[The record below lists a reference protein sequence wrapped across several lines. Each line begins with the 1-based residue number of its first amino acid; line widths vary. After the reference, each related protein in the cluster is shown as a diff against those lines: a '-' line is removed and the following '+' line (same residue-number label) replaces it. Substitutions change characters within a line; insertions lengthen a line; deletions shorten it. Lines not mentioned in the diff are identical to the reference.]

1 MINELLNR
9 INTYVLNPLILL
21 AFAIALVVFMVGLV
35 KFIASDKERE
45 EGKKKILWGLVGM
58 FIMISAYG
66 LIQLVLNTFS
76 INGPNYLGL

>member
-1 MINELLNR
+1 MEFPEELKPKIVFVNMSSRQYMLY
-9 INTYVLNPLILL
+9 TL
-21 AFAIALVVFMVGLV
+21 ARE
-35 KFIASDKERE
+35 KERE

-58 FIMISAYG
+58 FIMVSAYG